1 MSFPQV
7 KEALREPT
15 RPLVEPVPEL
25 NGTKRPTIL
34 DVPAFQEVPEL
45 GMKGTNIHPP
55 QLVEDLDSDNLRRK
69 RGELVQP
76 KPQYSIQTL
85 AEQIKQG
92 IHPEIGGRKVGFV
105 PFKPPPKEG
114 EKKAPWTE
122 IIPLPRTPGAD
133 LYLPVAEG
141 LVVTQMMA
149 WKVPGT
155 SEEGNELIEIY
166 FLEWEK
172 KYGVYTLI
180 VDAETGQMYIFKNNQ
195 LQQINKRCS
204 TKPIVGE
211 EIMSVTPSAG
221 LGFGTLIVDTPGSSA
236 FRKATPP
243 PAESTRK
250 LKGEG
255 V

>member
-7 KEALREPT
+7 KEVLREPT
-15 RPLVEPVPEL
+15 RPPVELVPEL

-45 GMKGTNIHPP
+45 GIKGTNIHPP

-92 IHPEIGGRKVGFV
+92 IHPEIGGQKVGFV
-105 PFKPPPKEG
+105 PFKPPAKEG
-114 EKKAPWTE
+114 EKKAPGTE
-122 IIPLPRTPGAD
+122 IIPLPQTPGAD

-149 WKVPGT
+149 WKVPGI
-155 SEEGNELIEIY
+155 SEEGNELIKIY
-166 FLEWEK
+166 FPEWEK
-172 KYGVYTLI
+172 IWSEYIYSGHQNRSNVYL
-180 VDAETGQMYIFKNNQ
+180 
-195 LQQINKRCS
+195 
-204 TKPIVGE
+204 
-211 EIMSVTPSAG
+211 
-221 LGFGTLIVDTPGSSA
+221 
-236 FRKATPP
+236 
-243 PAESTRK
+243 
-250 LKGEG
+250 
-255 V
+255 